1 MPTGCNVFLL
11 LNFFMEEDL
20 DMNKVFGT
28 LGTIIGIIAFVFI
41 GRFLDGTLESLGVIT
56 YVDFGEERCVVSGG
70 GHYED
75 CSDGSST
82 DIGIAIMALSLMI
95 SGYLGIAI
103 AKRRL
108 NIFEQPNAKLLFFT
122 IFICLVAY
130 IFVATVL
137 LQLDLYWL
145 SLIALGGIGYLG
157 WQYYEK
163 TKVD

>member
-1 MPTGCNVFLL
+1 
-11 LNFFMEEDL
+11 
-20 DMNKVFGT
+20 MNKVFGT

-41 GRFLDGTLESLGVIT
+41 ARFLDGTVESLGVIT
-56 YVDFGEERCVVSGG
+56 YVDFGEERCVTSGG
-70 GHYED
+70 GRYSYED

-82 DIGIAIMALSLMI
+82 DIGIAIMVLSLMI
-95 SGYLGIAI
+95 SGYLGLAI
-103 AKRRL
+103 TTRRL
-108 NIFEQPNAKLLFFT
+108 NIFEHPNSKLLYFT
-122 IFICLVAY
+122 IFICLIAY

-163 TKVD
+163 SKAD

>member
-1 MPTGCNVFLL
+1 MCNY
-11 LNFFMEEDL
+11 DL

-28 LGTIIGIIAFVFI
+28 AGIIIGIIAFVFI
-41 GRFLDGTLESLGVIT
+41 ARFIDGTVESLGVIT
-56 YVDFGEERCVVSGG
+56 YIDYGEERCVMHGG
-70 GHYED
+70 GRYSYDD

-82 DIGIAIMALSLMI
+82 DIGIAIMVLSLMI
-95 SGYLGIAI
+95 SGYTGLAI
-103 AKRRL
+103 AARRL
-108 NIFEQPNAKLLFFT
+108 NIFEHPNSKLVYFT

-145 SLIALGGIGYLG
+145 SLIAMGGIGYLG

-163 TKVD
+163 NKAD